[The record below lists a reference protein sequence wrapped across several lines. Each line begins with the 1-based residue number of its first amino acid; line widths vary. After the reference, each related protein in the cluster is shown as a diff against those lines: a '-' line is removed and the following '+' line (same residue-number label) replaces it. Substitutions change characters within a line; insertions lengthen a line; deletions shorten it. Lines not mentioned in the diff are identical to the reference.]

1 MKWNKEKQNKR
12 KERDDTMAAIS
23 KPVNKVVVIDS
34 KKTKQFL
41 DEFNKN
47 KATSDFLLSCKKAAK
62 LFGKDK

>member
-1 MKWNKEKQNKR
+1 
-12 KERDDTMAAIS
+12 MAAIS